1 MHGLMDGAAH
11 TEMPCRSSLPFA
23 YNRNGRES
31 NNHDKLDGA
40 VLALILNY
48 KPLILAWL
56 FPPFL
61 PEKQTVVTVTSVTV
75 DARTRHH
82 TSTHNMHLSHTH
94 LCGLPDLETSLAGF
108 DKLGPLVDPIETL
121 T

>member
-1 MHGLMDGAAH
+1 MHGTHESHAYGLMDGAAAA

-48 KPLILAWL
+48 KPLILA
-56 FPPFL
+56 
-61 PEKQTVVTVTSVTV
+61 
-75 DARTRHH
+75 R
-82 TSTHNMHLSHTH
+82 
-94 LCGLPDLETSLAGF
+94 
-108 DKLGPLVDPIETL
+108 
-121 T
+121 

>member
-11 TEMPCRSSLPFA
+11 TEMPCRSFLPFA

-48 KPLILAWL
+48 KPLIILA
-56 FPPFL
+56 
-61 PEKQTVVTVTSVTV
+61 
-75 DARTRHH
+75 R
-82 TSTHNMHLSHTH
+82 
-94 LCGLPDLETSLAGF
+94 
-108 DKLGPLVDPIETL
+108 
-121 T
+121 